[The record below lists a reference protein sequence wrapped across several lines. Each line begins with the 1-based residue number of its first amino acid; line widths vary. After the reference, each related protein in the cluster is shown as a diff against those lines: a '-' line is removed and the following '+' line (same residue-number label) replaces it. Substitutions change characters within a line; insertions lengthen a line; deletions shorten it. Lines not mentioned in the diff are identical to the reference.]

1 MHPGGRV
8 DLVRKRLLRYLVR
21 GISLFLPEQQAH
33 ALERWRRG
41 REEFRKLGRAD
52 AVVVSYGKSGRTW
65 LRTLLSRY
73 YQLVYGLPEQSFL
86 GFDNLHRK
94 DARIPRVFFTHDN
107 YLRGYTGNLD
117 SKRDFYDKRL
127 VLLVRRP
134 QDVAVS
140 QFFQWKYRMRPRKKT
155 MNRYPAHGSEISLF
169 DFVMDPHAGLPNI
182 VEYLNAWARELPRVK
197 EHLVVRYEDMRANPV
212 EVFGR
217 VADFLGEPVKPDWV
231 ADAVEFASIENM
243 RSMEKQRFFKLSGS
257 RLTPRDESNPDS
269 YKVRRAKVGGYRD
282 YFDDDQIARLDEFVR
297 ASLSPCFGYADPP
310 VGAASDDGAL
320 RS

>member
-1 MHPGGRV
+1 VH
-8 DLVRKRLLRYLVR
+8 LVKKRLLRYLVR
-21 GISLFLPEQQAH
+21 GLSVFLPEKQAH

-41 REEFRKLGRAD
+41 REEFHKLGLAD

-73 YQLVYGLPEQSFL
+73 YQLVYELPEQSFL

-94 DARIPRVFFTHDN
+94 DSRVASVFFTHDN
-107 YLRGYTGNLD
+107 YLRGFTGNLD
-117 SKRDFYDKRL
+117 SKRDFYDKKL

-155 MNRYPAHGSEISLF
+155 MNRYPAHESDISLF
-169 DFVMDPHAGLPNI
+169 DFVMDEDAGVPA
-182 VEYLNAWARELPRVK
+182 VVDFLNGWARELPHVK
-197 EHLVVRYEDMRANPV
+197 DHLVIRYEDMRSNPT

-217 VADFLGEPVKPDWV
+217 VAEFLGEPVKPDWL

-243 RSMEKQRFFKLSGS
+243 RSMEKDLFFRLSGS
-257 RLTPRDESNPDS
+257 RLTPRDPSNPDS

-282 YFDDDQIARLDEFVR
+282 YFDDEQIARVDEFVR
-297 ASLSPCFGYADPP
+297 SRLSASFGYSDPAEAP
-310 VGAASDDGAL
+310 VPDAEA
-320 RS
+320 